1 MHEIRVVEQEE
12 ATSCPAA
19 AADIEAEAA
28 SLPKDS
34 QLDDEDDAN
43 SSDNENDE
51 HEINITQD
59 RDNESVSSGDDEDE
73 EILLMLGLSDLL
85 HDSSDLDPADDVLK
99 RRDLRPF
106 RKLWE
111 MLMQWATPSTTK
123 LVCEYHDMNNDL
135 CQTASPISHG
145 EIVQNADTAEEYYTR
160 NTVEIGASRRAGIM
174 NMLRMNVSRSLSE
187 LQKIKQYD
195 VSDRRTV
202 EKRLANLVNTFDCSG
217 RAADFDMKL
226 SAMDDVN
233 VVWVPPSIVTLGLV
247 ADEYR
252 YLTQSA
258 LMSLSIDGGFKE
270 A

>member
-226 SAMDDVN
+226 WRGM
-233 VVWVPPSIVTLGLV
+233 TLV
-247 ADEYR
+247 
-252 YLTQSA
+252 
-258 LMSLSIDGGFKE
+258 
-270 A
+270 